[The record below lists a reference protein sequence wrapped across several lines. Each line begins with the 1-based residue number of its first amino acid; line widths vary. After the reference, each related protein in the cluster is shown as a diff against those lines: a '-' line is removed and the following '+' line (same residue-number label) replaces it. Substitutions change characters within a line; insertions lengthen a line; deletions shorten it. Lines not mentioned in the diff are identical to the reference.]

1 MALVPSVAAGL
12 RAAKPVVPLPA
23 ARRAAVAV
31 VLRSLPDSTA
41 EILYILRQASPTDP
55 WSGQVGFPG
64 GRRQASDA
72 DDYAVAVRE
81 CREERSTHAR
91 ARAHAL

>member
-1 MALVPSVAAGL
+1 MCI
-12 RAAKPVVPLPA
+12 RD
-23 ARRAAVAV
+23 R
-31 VLRSLPDSTA
+31 
-41 EILYILRQASPTDP
+41 
-55 WSGQVGFPG
+55 SGQVGFPG

-72 DDYAVAVRE
+72 NDYAAAVRE